1 MVLAEGKM
9 ICLELAHFC
18 NPKRQLQSHALSTVQ
33 KVYYCTCNG
42 VAKLTLLGQYK
53 YYLPN

>member
-1 MVLAEGKM
+1 M
-9 ICLELAHFC
+9 ICSELAHFC

-42 VAKLTLLGQYK
+42 VAKVTSLGQYK